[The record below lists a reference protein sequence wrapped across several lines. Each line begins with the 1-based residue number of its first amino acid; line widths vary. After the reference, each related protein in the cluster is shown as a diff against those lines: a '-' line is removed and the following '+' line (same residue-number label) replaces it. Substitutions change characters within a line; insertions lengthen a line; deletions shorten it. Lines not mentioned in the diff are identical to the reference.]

1 MGFLKS
7 IGSALGLNSGGTPQ
21 YQQYNMDQAIKT
33 QNFGVLSDLGNMSL
47 KRNPDGSYS
56 KVYTSSANDQAR
68 NNIMSNI
75 LAQMGD
81 VSGADKFYSDA
92 SKRIN
97 QEFADQ
103 RTALDEN
110 LINRGIQVGNSQYTD
125 AMGDLADKQN
135 QALNELATQSIFK
148 GQELDNN
155 RATLANILASGRDI
169 NALAGM
175 GGTNNA
181 YDNYITQA
189 NAQQTAQAAGN
200 LERGDR
206 LLGFLGF

>member
-7 IGSALGLNSGGTPQ
+7 LGSALGLNDSGTPQ
-21 YQQYNMDQAIKT
+21 YQQYDMDKAIKT

-47 KRNPDGSYS
+47 QKNPDGSYS

-81 VSGADKFYSDA
+81 VSGADQFYSDA

-169 NALAGM
+169 NSLASM

-206 LLGFLGF
+206 FLGFLGF